1 MRSLFTQSASS
12 SRALSLQIPALGSLL
27 PGRAV
32 SLVAGLTAVLAFP
45 LGHTQFARA
54 AAEYCQTNYDGA
66 VACLHSVFGPRNYR
80 GVVYTINGVL
90 YSTRINCYNYNYAR
104 TSILSVACWSY
115 NAISDK
121 AAKQLP
127 AAKEASAAELKLLV
141 NEGKPASSNTI
152 NLETIKKN
160 LPAEMQ

>member
-1 MRSLFTQSASS
+1 MPSLVTKSESGIRTS
-12 SRALSLQIPALGSLL
+12 SLQAPFFSSLL
-27 PGRAV
+27 PRRAV
-32 SLVAGLTAVLAFP
+32 SLVAGLAAGLALP
-45 LGHTQFARA
+45 LGHNQIARA